1 MLIIYTVED
10 ENVTQM
16 HTKIKELRVS
26 QRNPKITSQN
36 IVEVTIKFIIIFK
49 NCKTK
54 IKKSKFKK
62 LYN

>member
-36 IVEVTIKFIIIFK
+36 IVEVTIKCIFK